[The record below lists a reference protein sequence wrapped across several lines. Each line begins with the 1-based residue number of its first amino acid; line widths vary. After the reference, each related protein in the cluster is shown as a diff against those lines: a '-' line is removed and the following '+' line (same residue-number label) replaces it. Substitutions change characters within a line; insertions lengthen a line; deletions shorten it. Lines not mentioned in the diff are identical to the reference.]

1 MPFFC
6 KTLKKSVET
15 GVTLQVRIPQTEMNK
30 DRKRVS
36 FSASASLT
44 LEAALVLPLLLYAG
58 VILITLF
65 RVMDI
70 HRQVQARVEKVG
82 GEISQAAYMLE
93 YTGTGSFLGTVSA
106 YGYAEAALRRELE
119 QLPVDRLT
127 LLRSHLLEDGET
139 VDLVVDYEISMPFS
153 VLGRRAVKQTNR
165 SFGRAWIGTED
176 KNKLPG
182 EAGEDETVVYVG
194 KNSTRYHISRTCH
207 YLYNDLT
214 AVPLK
219 DIEAQRNENGS
230 RYSPCVRCRNQT
242 ALEVYIM
249 PSGRHYHTSSSC
261 SAIRAYVSTVSK
273 SEVEHLGPCSYCR
286 KNRDR

>member
-106 YGYAEAALRRELE
+106 YGYAEAALGRVFYGVGSQEESSVVFRR
-119 QLPVDRLT
+119 
-127 LLRSHLLEDGET
+127 S
-139 VDLVVDYEISMPFS
+139 IF
-153 VLGRRAVKQTNR
+153 AVQD
-165 SFGRAWIGTED
+165 I
-176 KNKLPG
+176 
-182 EAGEDETVVYVG
+182 EAGEAFTRENIRIIRPGYGDRKSVV
-194 KNSTRYHISRTCH
+194 
-207 YLYNDLT
+207 
-214 AVPLK
+214 
-219 DIEAQRNENGS
+219 
-230 RYSPCVRCRNQT
+230 
-242 ALEVYIM
+242 
-249 PSGRHYHTSSSC
+249 
-261 SAIRAYVSTVSK
+261 
-273 SEVEHLGPCSYCR
+273 
-286 KNRDR
+286 

>member
-15 GVTLQVRIPQTEMNK
+15 GVTLQVRIPQNEINTY
-30 DRKRVS
+30 RKRVS

-70 HRQVQARVEKVG
+70 HRQVQARAEKVS

-93 YTGTGSFLGTVSA
+93 YTGDSGFLGTVSA
-106 YGYAEAALRRELE
+106 CGYAEAALRRELE
-119 QLPVDRLT
+119 ALPVDRVS

-139 VDLVVDYEISMPFS
+139 VDLVVDYEILMPFS
-153 VLGRRAVKQTNR
+153 VLGRRTVKQTNR
-165 SFGRAWIGTED
+165 SFGRAWIGTAGR
-176 KNKLPG
+176 NG
-182 EAGEDETVVYVG
+182 MAGEEGGDETVVYMG
-194 KNSTRYHISRTCH
+194 KNSTRYHLSRTCH

-214 AVPLK
+214 AVALK
-219 DIEAQRNENGS
+219 DIDTRRNESGG
-230 RYSPCVRCRNQT
+230 RYSPCAGCRGQT
-242 ALEVYIM
+242 VSQVYIM
-249 PSGRHYHTSSSC
+249 PSGRHYHTSPFC
-261 SAIRAYVSTVSK
+261 PAISAYVRAVLK
-273 SEVEHLGPCSYCR
+273 SQVEYLGVCSYCL
-286 KNRDR
+286 KNSER

>member
-139 VDLVVDYEISMPFS
+139 VDFLMWKTYLPRWMP
-153 VLGRRAVKQTNR
+153 KK
-165 SFGRAWIGTED
+165 I
-176 KNKLPG
+176 
-182 EAGEDETVVYVG
+182 
-194 KNSTRYHISRTCH
+194 C
-207 YLYNDLT
+207 
-214 AVPLK
+214 
-219 DIEAQRNENGS
+219 
-230 RYSPCVRCRNQT
+230 
-242 ALEVYIM
+242 
-249 PSGRHYHTSSSC
+249 
-261 SAIRAYVSTVSK
+261 
-273 SEVEHLGPCSYCR
+273 
-286 KNRDR
+286 